1 MAETITSITERLLA
15 EVPEQYDTKSEAKRS

>member
-15 EVPEQYDTKSEAKRS
+15 EVPEPIRYNRGYIHI